1 MVLSR
6 KYFLVFAVVA
16 IAGSLLYFFF
26 DPSLS
31 EIFPKCFFHSLTNL
45 DCPGCGSQ
53 RAIHAL
59 LHGNIA
65 EAADQ
70 NLLVILFLP
79 LLGYSAITAVGNTF
93 FGWNWKQSLFYSS
106 IFVRSVLTVVL
117 LFWILR
123 NVPTGPLHWLSA
135 GL

>member
-6 KYFLVFAVVA
+6 KYVLVFAVVA

-31 EIFPKCFFHSLTNL
+31 EIFPKCIFHSLTNL

-79 LLGYSAITAVGNTF
+79 LLGYSAIIAVGNTF
-93 FGWNWKQSLFYSS
+93 FGWKWKQSLFYSS
-106 IFVRSVLTVVL
+106 IFVRSVLTAVL

-123 NVPTGPLHWLSA
+123 NVPVGPLHWLSA

>member
-1 MVLSR
+1 MALSR
-6 KYFLVFAVVA
+6 KYVLVFAIVA
-16 IAGSLLYFFF
+16 IAGSLLYFSF

-70 NLLVILFLP
+70 NLLVLLFLP
-79 LLGYSAITAVGNTF
+79 LLTYSATTAVGNTF
-93 FGWNWKQSLFYSS
+93 FGRNWKQPLFYST
-106 IFVRSVLTVVL
+106 IFVRSVLAFVL

-123 NVPTGPLHWLSA
+123 NLSFGPLEWLSA
-135 GL
+135 GT